1 VHHTLNLEPKM
12 VEVDMIQPNQILSPD
27 YVVTHDN
34 DDTITEEPANEES
47 SIERSDYALYQP

>member
-1 VHHTLNLEPKM
+1 M

-34 DDTITEEPANEES
+34 DDTITEEPANEERKDS
-47 SIERSDYALYQP
+47 SIERSDYALYEP